1 VVVAA
6 SARLQQR
13 LLSRHL
19 VSTPW
24 GDFLQVFVSFDPCY
38 PDGIE
43 FRICK
48 FVSDARKMLV
58 QEEENVLMDHA
69 LFLGLNHSAC
79 LPTKN
84 LCGIRPRC
92 IYFSGPGI
100 RFEAI
105 DFLTELPVW
114 GGIRRY
120 SLETRKFERII
131 PVCDVN
137 EIFYG
142 VLPSDVWITRNL

>member
-120 SLETRKFERII
+120 
-131 PVCDVN
+131 
-137 EIFYG
+137 
-142 VLPSDVWITRNL
+142 NLKI